1 MNETELMPSEY
12 WQTRARGSDCNEY
25 EIYLAC
31 ADDGNG
37 NDIATGKPLK
47 TFEEWLQS

>member
-1 MNETELMPSEY
+1 MPELEVSAD
-12 WQTRARGSDCNEY
+12 WQTKARESDANEY

-37 NDIATGKPLK
+37 NDITNGRPLK
-47 TFEEWLQS
+47 TFDEWLAS